1 MSSELTSE
9 QEECVRRAVEGHNFL
24 IFGEGGT
31 GKSHVISSICKAKEA
46 CVVPVV
52 CSGYKENNTGPFLCK
67 TKINYAYFRERATQ
81 WEMKA
86 KDRGRK
92 CCWCT

>member
-9 QEECVRRAVEGHNFL
+9 QEEYVRRAVEGHNFL

-46 CVVPVV
+46 CVVQVV
-52 CSGYKENNTGPFLCK
+52 CSGYKENNTGHFS
-67 TKINYAYFRERATQ
+67 
-81 WEMKA
+81 A
-86 KDRGRK
+86 KQR
-92 CCWCT
+92 